1 MPLIVVEQSL
11 GVDIVAQLGHGA
23 FKFARGNMAGDLL
36 AKFRGAIE
44 YFLRRGHGRSSLIT
58 IDGNGW

>member
-1 MPLIVVEQSL
+1 
-11 GVDIVAQLGHGA
+11 
-23 FKFARGNMAGDLL
+23 MAGDLL